1 MCLMPPCTRIMKPCS
16 LRSFV
21 LSLKRWPL
29 LLAGIGLLVACG
41 KEEPVAPLTPGQTAF
56 PMESILQGARVYQE
70 HCAQCHGPDAQ
81 GHPDWQNPKVPAAP
95 PLNGTGNEW
104 KRTKA
109 ELVNTI
115 LNGAVRDGASVMPAW
130 KGRLTQQEV
139 EDIVAWFQALWPV
152 EVYEKWHKANVAAA
166 TPKG

>member
-1 MCLMPPCTRIMKPCS
+1 MLLGACGREEPATPQL
-16 LRSFV
+16 V
-21 LSLKRWPL
+21 PL
-29 LLAGIGLLVACG
+29 LPADR
-41 KEEPVAPLTPGQTAF
+41 PF
-56 PMESILQGARVYQE
+56 SMESLMRGARLYQE
-70 HCAQCHGPDAQ
+70 QCAQCHGPDAQ
-81 GHPDWQNPKVPAAP
+81 GHPDWQNPQVTAAP

-115 LNGAVRDGASVMPAW
+115 LNGAVRDGAPVMPAW

-152 EVYEKWHKANVAAA
+152 EVYEQWHKANAGAPA
-166 TPKG
+166 TPRS